1 MGGWGRQTQSLGDN
15 TALEEEMNVLWE
27 DTWRRGRLDIAG
39 TKQVARLFE
48 IGGPQWF
55 VTVLVEKMVSQV
67 YNEDVERAT
76 EMVFSL
82 LHIDLVCCTLAMLVH
97 TLPRCL
103 AGEGKEGLLS
113 HPGGRSLA
121 RLTVQCLA
129 ASLAMR
135 GSKPYCRSREGRGA
149 ELAQLCNGVQQPV
162 KLRKLNGG
170 ESVVGDLGERVTQEQ
185 LVDQVQCY
193 HIMNLIFI

>member
-1 MGGWGRQTQSLGDN
+1 MRQELESNTRKPGEREGGGLGGWGRQTQSLGDN

-82 LHIDLVCCTLAMLVH
+82 LHIDLVCCTLA
-97 TLPRCL
+97 
-103 AGEGKEGLLS
+103 
-113 HPGGRSLA
+113 

-135 GSKPYCRSREGRGA
+135 GSRPYSRAREGRGA
-149 ELAQLCNGVQQPV
+149 ELA
-162 KLRKLNGG
+162 
-170 ESVVGDLGERVTQEQ
+170 
-185 LVDQVQCY
+185 
-193 HIMNLIFI
+193 